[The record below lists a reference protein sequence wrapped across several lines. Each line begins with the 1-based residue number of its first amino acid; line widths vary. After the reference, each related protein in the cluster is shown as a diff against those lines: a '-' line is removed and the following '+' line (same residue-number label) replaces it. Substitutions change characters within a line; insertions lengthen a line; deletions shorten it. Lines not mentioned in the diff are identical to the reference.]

1 MIDMNDKNI
10 FDYVK
15 QKANQDESVYAT
27 NSVMTKDPRSC
38 ISYFRINHLKILSK
52 RTSMS
57 FYLYAFLLS
66 NVRGVKS
73 D

>member
-1 MIDMNDKNI
+1 MIDKNAKII

-15 QKANQDESVYAT
+15 HKTNEDGSVVAT
-27 NSVMTKDPRSC
+27 NSLMTKHQRSC

-52 RTSMS
+52 RTSLC
-57 FYLYAFLLS
+57 FYLHAFLLMV
-66 NVRGVKS
+66 VRGVKS